1 MHSCTDARARK
12 KPEHKPT
19 HICMHFF
26 PPPVHALVRSFSAPS
41 PFALFTAVSLRLPLM
56 PHSEHEH
63 PESASLDTAAQYSAP
78 RSHSCSP
85 FLSPSLSSPTLNSP
99 DPPPSTHYPL
109 SLLYSELS
117 FSLPPSVALH
127 SSSAAAAS
135 AAAASALC
143 APLSLRGSPLIA
155 LHITLNHHNNK
166 STLSQTNHLEGPVL
180 KILR

>member
-1 MHSCTDARARK
+1 MHARVRNQNTSR
-12 KPEHKPT
+12 HT
-19 HICMHFF
+19 FVCIFF
-26 PPPVHALVRSFSAPS
+26 PPVHALVRSFSAPS

-63 PESASLDTAAQYSAP
+63 PESASLDTAAEYSAP

-99 DPPPSTHYPL
+99 DPPPSTHHPL